1 MYKIYSGLL
10 RKVPTEEMF
19 EKSLKNE
26 IDLKEVTLEE
36 TVRMSNTK
44 EPKPYLLFRLSYQ
57 ESTNKGESK
66 YILNEETQEFEKV
79 YKLTPIIAGYGK
91 ELRILTSYGE
101 NVPVKVVVF
110 EKEKEGK
117 RLYDLICVQDQRV
130 GTIEN

>member
-1 MYKIYSGLL
+1 MLNDQVHQAVEAKEGVTIQ
-10 RKVPTEEMF
+10 TE
-19 EKSLKNE
+19 NQ
-26 IDLKEVTLEE
+26 TLASI
-36 TVRMSNTK
+36 TFQN
-44 EPKPYLLFRLSYQ
+44 YFRLYEHLAGMTGTAVTSA
-57 ESTNKGESK
+57 E
-66 YILNEETQEFEKV
+66 EFEKV